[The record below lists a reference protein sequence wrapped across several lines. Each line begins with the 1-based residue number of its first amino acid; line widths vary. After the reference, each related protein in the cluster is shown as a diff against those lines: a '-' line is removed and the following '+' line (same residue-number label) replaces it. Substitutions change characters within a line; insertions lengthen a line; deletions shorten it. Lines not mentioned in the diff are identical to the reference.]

1 MDRAFW
7 CLHDHLPRFA
17 ILALP
22 TLLVSLFL
30 VALLALV
37 LRTWDLD
44 PFALYVLCAI
54 VIPVAGLTTITFFPL
69 PCAVFAWFQAN
80 GEPKSVSECF
90 AWCRK
95 RAGRLLGVQLRLTF
109 SYLLWFLLFGI
120 PMLIFWARSC
130 LAPDVALFEN
140 QSKIF
145 RRTRQ
150 LMREDSV
157 IHVLA
162 GLFFL
167 FAVVLGALIPIPRLI
182 FLSKVFQSD
191 WTRAAEDLI
200 WAFELVCGVL
210 LTCGLAVGWSV
221 ALTLFYYDLRQYR
234 EGERIARKVAA
245 LRDAYDSTHRR
256 ET

>member
-7 CLHDHLPRFA
+7 CLHDHLPTFV

-30 VALLALV
+30 VALLALA
-37 LRTWDLD
+37 LRTWDFD
-44 PFALYVLCAI
+44 PFVLYVLCAI
-54 VIPVAGLTTITFFPL
+54 VVPVVGLTTITFLPL

-80 GEPKSVSECF
+80 GEPKSVSDCF
-90 AWCRK
+90 AWCGN
-95 RAGRLLGVQLRLTF
+95 RAGRLLRVQLRLTF
-109 SYLLWFLLFGI
+109 SYLWWFLLFGI
-120 PMLIFWARSC
+120 PMLVFWARSC

-182 FLSKVFQSD
+182 FLSKLFQSE
-191 WTRAAEDLI
+191 WTRAAEDSI
-200 WAFELVCGVL
+200 WAFELICGVL

-234 EGERIARKVAA
+234 EGERIARKVAV
-245 LRDAYDSTHRR
+245 LRDAYDQTHRL